1 MDRTAEFQAMDP
13 NFHIQTIKSQ
23 VENLKFLIEKIEKQ
37 NNNSM
42 NKIITPYFY
51 MEKDKIAL

>member
-42 NKIITPYFY
+42 NKIITLIFIW
-51 MEKDKIAL
+51 KKIK